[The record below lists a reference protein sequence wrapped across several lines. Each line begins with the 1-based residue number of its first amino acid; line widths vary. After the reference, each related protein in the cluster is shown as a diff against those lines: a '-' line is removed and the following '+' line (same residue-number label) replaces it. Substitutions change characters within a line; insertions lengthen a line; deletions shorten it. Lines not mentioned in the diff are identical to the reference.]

1 MAHVTLDEEFN
12 SLGSP
17 WQTTYPWSPNGFSAG
32 DMGSFLAN
40 PALLPPDGNP
50 ISVDNGVLTLSDFPK
65 PADVSS
71 DAIGG
76 LSRISGQLLTEH
88 TFSQTYGYF
97 EARIQMPAGDGAL
110 GAFWLLPESGSWPP
124 ELDVAEMIG
133 AAPNTL
139 VNTLHDSGAPDPH
152 WTDVAD
158 MTQGFHTYA
167 VDWEPDKITWYF
179 DGQET
184 FETPT
189 TASMNQP
196 MYVVLSTHSGLPGS
210 WPGSPDPS
218 LVSQMKVDYVHVYDA
233 NPYTSGGAL
242 TNSTDPTTGSPAVT
256 DSGTAPT
263 GPSPA
268 AANTLSDSPTTVSP
282 SDQTTTSNNTT
293 VVNIGSDTLSATP
306 SSDVFVFNGSDH
318 ATQIQDFA
326 PDSDKLDFEMTAQDF
341 SNVAITAAS
350 DGHAQIDFG
359 GNQVSLPGVT
369 PDQLGPNNFL
379 FDTTSGSGAPAS

>member
-1 MAHVTLDEEFN
+1 
-12 SLGSP
+12 
-17 WQTTYPWSPNGFSAG
+17 
-32 DMGSFLAN
+32 
-40 PALLPPDGNP
+40 
-50 ISVDNGVLTLSDFPK
+50 
-65 PADVSS
+65 
-71 DAIGG
+71 
-76 LSRISGQLLTEH
+76 
-88 TFSQTYGYF
+88 
-97 EARIQMPAGDGAL
+97 
-110 GAFWLLPESGSWPP
+110 
-124 ELDVAEMIG
+124 
-133 AAPNTL
+133 
-139 VNTLHDSGAPDPH
+139 
-152 WTDVAD
+152 
-158 MTQGFHTYA
+158 MTQGFHTYS

-242 TNSTDPTTGSPAVT
+242 TNSTDSANSSPAT
-256 DSGTAPT
+256 TASGTTTT
-263 GPSPA
+263 GPSPIA
-268 AANTLSDSPTTVSP
+268 ASTPPASPTTVSP

-326 PDSDKLDFEMTAQDF
+326 PDSDKLDFEMTAQLANAANLDIIVLILAVGHVVEWHIGDF
-341 SNVAITAAS
+341 
-350 DGHAQIDFG
+350 
-359 GNQVSLPGVT
+359 
-369 PDQLGPNNFL
+369 
-379 FDTTSGSGAPAS
+379 